1 MPFELANVPQILSM
15 LHDKTGALL
24 SEGAKSQIDAFSKE
38 KRIFAGEAAV
48 QSGLVSPAE
57 LEASLLKQSA
67 MKAEAAGKDIA
78 TITEKGTQ
86 DKPPFLKA
94 NWGNNGVNKPV
105 ANPTLIDASQSAANF
120 AQNIVMLANDKPELA
135 KELQPAVAS
144 AVALA
149 KNLADPV
156 KAGKLSNEERTR
168 LTEEAVTGL
177 KTAVEKSGVKLMA
190 GSTEI
195 QLDDFIKA
203 RTQEIDQGHS
213 NHKIGTLKALL
224 GKIDTGHVHTDIT
237 GRDQMR
243 GTGDGKISDV
253 EAINAIKNGV
263 IVTGVDTQRQFIY
276 GKNAAQDIIA
286 AAQSVG
292 LDEMK
297 KHPELLGSVMAVA
310 NANGTKLDFAQ
321 KNTDHNVNPSTG
333 LETPSV
339 PTIASRN
346 GRIVSA
352 IKSIIFHYF
361 FLFDGMN

>member
-1 MPFELANVPQILSM
+1 MPLELANVPQILSM

-24 SEGAKSQIDAFSKE
+24 SKEQKSKIDALAKE
-38 KRIFAGEAAV
+38 MRIFAGEAAV
-48 QSGLVSPAE
+48 QSGVVTQAE
-57 LEASLLKQSA
+57 LESMLLKQSA

-78 TITEKGTQ
+78 IIAEKGTQ

-94 NWGNNGVNKPV
+94 NWGNNGVNKPL

-120 AQNIVMLANDKPELA
+120 AQNIVMLANDNPNLA

-144 AVALA
+144 AVTLA
-149 KNLADPV
+149 QNLADPV
-156 KAGKLSNEERTR
+156 KAGKLSNEERKR

-253 EAINAIKNGV
+253 EATNAINNGV
-263 IVTGVDTQRQFIY
+263 IVTGVDTQRQFID
-276 GKNAAQDIIA
+276 GKKAAQDIIA
-286 AAQSVG
+286 AAQAVG

-310 NANGTKLDFAQ
+310 KANGTKLDFGQ
-321 KNTDHNVNPSTG
+321 QNTNHQV
-333 LETPSV
+333 TPSSTLLAQTV
-339 PTIASRN
+339 PRSHSTQTSYGLGA
-346 GRIVSA
+346 
-352 IKSIIFHYF
+352 
-361 FLFDGMN
+361 